1 MKERERKKKE
11 GRWRACDSES
21 LWKWQCG
28 GRKKRNRG
36 KEKSAQPPKW
46 EAKMKKIKENERR
59 ENLEEMRGGE
69 GYGL

>member
-11 GRWRACDSES
+11 GRWRACDNES

-46 EAKMKKIKENERR
+46 EAKMKKIKEK
-59 ENLEEMRGGE
+59 
-69 GYGL
+69 